1 MPGIKEKYNKEVVPA
16 MKKKSGHKSVFAVPK
31 ITKVVIG
38 TGIGKV
44 TDDARR
50 QAVEKSITLI
60 AGQKPKAN
68 AAKKSIAGFKLRE
81 GMPIGFS
88 VTLRGQ
94 RMYDFLDKLLNVA
107 IPRTRDF
114 RGLKPELVDEMGNLT
129 IGFKEHIIFPETS
142 NEDIRSVFGIGVT
155 IVSSAKTR
163 EEAIEFFKLIGIPF
177 KK

>member
-1 MPGIKEKYNKEVVPA
+1 MVSIKEKYNKEVVPD
-16 MKKKSGHKSVFAVPK
+16 MKKKFGYKSVFAVPK

-38 TGIGKV
+38 TGTGKV

-50 QAVEKSITLI
+50 QAIEKSFTLI

-88 VTLRGQ
+88 ATLRGQ
-94 RMYDFLDKLLNVA
+94 RMYDFLDKLINVA

-114 RGLKPELVDEMGNLT
+114 RGLKTELIDDMGNLT

-142 NEDIRSVFGIGVT
+142 GEDIRSVFGVGVT
-155 IVSSAKTR
+155 IVSNAKTK
-163 EEAIEFFKLIGIPF
+163 EEALELFKLIGVPF